1 MSKLRIALALGS
13 GGLRGIAHIGVLRA
27 LAEAEIQPTVYAGSS
42 AGALVAAVAADDVSL
57 SEMERIAARLH
68 HKSLFQIDVLGL
80 LRYGT
85 GALSIYRSAPLRE
98 LCVELF
104 GNRTFYDLRTPLL
117 MSTVDVQSSAALWWG
132 TAAPDV
138 PVADAVCASCAMP
151 GLLPPGLVSGRLCMD
166 GSVLDPLAL
175 GAVAPLADLVIAIV
189 LDGSAPAGRATTT
202 MAAAPMLWWHARA
215 MVLRDLGCHTLVR
228 WEEPPLIVIRPE
240 VYDAHPIRGG
250 DPARLI
256 AAGYEAARSVLQRWD
271 GPGVS
276 VDGVYPACDRREE
289 PVLQPADLVNSSSR
303 SCGKVTDVR
312 PASYGCL

>member
-189 LDGSAPAGRATTT
+189 LDGSAPAGRDHDHGCSPDAVV
-202 MAAAPMLWWHARA
+202 ARSSDGSPRPGLPHAGA
-215 MVLRDLGCHTLVR
+215 V
-228 WEEPPLIVIRPE
+228 
-240 VYDAHPIRGG
+240 GG
-250 DPARLI
+250 ASADRHPARGVRC
-256 AAGYEAARSVLQRWD
+256 APNSRWR
-271 GPGVS
+271 PGTA
-276 VDGVYPACDRREE
+276 Y
-289 PVLQPADLVNSSSR
+289 
-303 SCGKVTDVR
+303 CGWV
-312 PASYGCL
+312 